1 MGMLMTSH
9 RLSPDSHSDDPYRP
23 RKTAEQLRKELE
35 QLKADEKMEA
45 DRREARR
52 PKKRRKFEGL
62 GLDSSDDDSTDGMT
76 IDKAK
81 KKLAEYNE
89 EDEGG
94 IMTIVMR
101 SNTAWERS
109 PFFRLLNANT
119 IKDSPDGAK
128 GLRKVINRYDED
140 PDAGVDI
147 NEAGEAPDPPLP
159 PIEITLKSRTATSID
174 VAWDVSSEMM
184 DMLEAVRAVYGRT
197 SILYIRYSTDY
208 IIIRKRQRSLNLGAR
223 NLPVVNIKKVSTMKM
238 ENRCSS
244 DT

>member
-1 MGMLMTSH
+1 MLAQEAKQDMENEKGEERIIPARVGQFRGKHFSPSQKLHKTLRVLKGALHLFGYFGIRICNHTIVLRFKAPSSMNSGPRRNLVTRKDDVREDMEEVMGMLMTSH

-89 EDEGG
+89 EDEGWDHDDSDAEG
-94 IMTIVMR
+94 
-101 SNTAWERS
+101 NTAWERS
-109 PFFRLLNANT
+109 PFFSTVECEYN
-119 IKDSPDGAK
+119 K
-128 GLRKVINRYDED
+128 G
-140 PDAGVDI
+140 
-147 NEAGEAPDPPLP
+147 
-159 PIEITLKSRTATSID
+159 
-174 VAWDVSSEMM
+174 
-184 DMLEAVRAVYGRT
+184 
-197 SILYIRYSTDY
+197 
-208 IIIRKRQRSLNLGAR
+208 
-223 NLPVVNIKKVSTMKM
+223 
-238 ENRCSS
+238 
-244 DT
+244 